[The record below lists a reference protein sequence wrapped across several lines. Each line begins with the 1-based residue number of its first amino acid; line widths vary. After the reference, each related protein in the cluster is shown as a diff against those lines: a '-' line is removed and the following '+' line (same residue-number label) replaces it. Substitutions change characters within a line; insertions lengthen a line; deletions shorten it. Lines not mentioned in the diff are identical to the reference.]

1 MPPKSPPAIIPIPGQ
16 DVIRPAS
23 RLVKPLV
30 SSKNRGN
37 HVLKKTIAAALKNC
51 CAHNNHIDVL
61 VTNTIQSILFE
72 LSEPVDG
79 EVSFASDVK

>member
-1 MPPKSPPAIIPIPGQ
+1 MPMPGQ
-16 DVIRPAS
+16 EVIRPAS
-23 RLVKPLV
+23 RLVRPLV

-61 VTNTIQSILFE
+61 VINTIQSIFFE
-72 LSEPVDG
+72 LSETEDC